1 MTPESAADLLGI
13 DVDASVAEIEA
24 AFTRMARQTHPDR
37 FAGAGPADLARAHDD
52 FIRVT
57 DARALLIALRTD
69 RPTVSVAPSP
79 TGHSTGHWPL
89 RIWTALLI
97 PGALLGLSGN
107 ALPFPWLF
115 VVVPVL
121 GATVALSATGSRR
134 WFLATVVL
142 TVLYALLTAVFATF
156 GALLT
161 LETLLPP
168 IIAIMVL
175 RRRSGARRFA

>member
-13 DVDASVAEIEA
+13 DVDASPAEIEA

-37 FAGAGPADLARAHDD
+37 FAGAPPAALARAHND

-57 DARALLIALRTD
+57 DARVLLLALRTG
-69 RPTVSVAPSP
+69 RPTVTAAPS
-79 TGHSTGHWPL
+79 STGLWPL
-89 RIWTALLI
+89 RIWTALLV
-97 PGALLGLSGN
+97 PGALLGFSGN
-107 ALPFPWLF
+107 ALPFPWLL
-115 VVVPVL
+115 VLVPLL
-121 GATVALSATGSRR
+121 GAAITLAVTGRR
-134 WFLATVVL
+134 NWFLATVLLAV
-142 TVLYALLTAVFATF
+142 VYALLTAVFATF

-168 IIAIMVL
+168 IIAILVL